1 MYLNEEKIIHLFG
14 KRNGSVCTVQHQR
27 NNNIEQTN
35 LIPDHWER
43 VQVHIL
49 VMVDQ

>member
-1 MYLNEEKIIHLFG
+1 MRSSEKIIHLFG
-14 KRNGSVCTVQHQR
+14 KRNGSVCTVGHQKS
-27 NNNIEQTN
+27 NNTEQMN

-49 VMVDQ
+49 VMVD